1 MVHAVHTP
9 VQIYTFTHRATLTVT
24 RDREGGARTGTG
36 RRLQPSTLNCMEVC
50 VQRCVWCAV
59 FAGSM
64 AVSQPTDNSFTHD
77 SHPMRSHHRR
87 VGVPGEHPSVCKRSF
102 RGWRV
107 IRILIVTF
115 KSSDRDAQT
124 MFPPPCTQNAPQ
136 RCISRNVEWLKEL
149 RTFLRSEAR
158 VASRAS
164 TTVAQEAAPR
174 SALRF

>member
-1 MVHAVHTP
+1 M
-9 VQIYTFTHRATLTVT
+9 
-24 RDREGGARTGTG
+24 
-36 RRLQPSTLNCMEVC
+36 
-50 VQRCVWCAV
+50 CVWCAV

-87 VGVPGEHPSVCKRSF
+87 VGVPGEHPSLKTSGGNMVNQGVIKGWCTKQLKASSDPAKVATGASAKEASW
-102 RGWRV
+102 GWRV

-115 KSSDRDAQT
+115 KSSDRDAQI
-124 MFPPPCTQNAPQ
+124 MSPPPCTQSAPQ
-136 RCISRNVEWLKEL
+136 RCTCRNVEWLKEL